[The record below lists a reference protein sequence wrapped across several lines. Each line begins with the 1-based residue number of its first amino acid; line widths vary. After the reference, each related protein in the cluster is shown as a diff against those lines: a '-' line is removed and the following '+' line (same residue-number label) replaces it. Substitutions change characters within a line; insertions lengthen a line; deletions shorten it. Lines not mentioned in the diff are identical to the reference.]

1 MTLSQGQVIN
11 ERYRVV
17 RLLGQGGFGAVYR
30 GWDLNLNKPVAIKEN
45 LDTSLEAQKQFQHE
59 AQILS
64 NLRHTNLP
72 TVTDHF
78 FIPGLGQYLI
88 MDYIEGDDL
97 QAILDKNGPLPQA
110 QVLPWIE
117 QVCDAL
123 EYLHA
128 QNPPIIHRDI
138 KPANIK
144 ITPQGKAVLVDFGIS
159 KVYDPQLKTTVG
171 ARAVTPGYSPP
182 EQYGQGQTDQRS
194 DVYALGATLY
204 TLVTGYSPP
213 ESVERLTRN
222 TPLPPPHQL
231 APSISP
237 TVEAAILHAC
247 EPTTTYRL
255 PSVTAFRQALRAPAS
270 TPLPPVLP
278 PSAPLVMPP
287 QSMPER
293 SRVSTRPPEQPAA
306 RRPPWLL
313 LGAVGAGLVAVLA
326 LIVIIVA
333 GNSTSKVAAPAS
345 TIAPTT
351 ASVSAALDTAEPTT
365 AARPTATRR
374 AATPTSTALPDGVL
388 FTDDFA
394 SVATSEELGWDTTNT
409 DHVEYMWSSGELKV
423 NVNESMTL
431 GLNVL
436 PDSYTDFAVEVE
448 AQPTSDAY
456 AEYGLILR
464 YTYDK
469 NADVKTY
476 YLFGISTDG
485 DYFLWKRLN
494 GEWSDPDLIE
504 YTTSDYVKAGRAKNT
519 LGVRVEGDQLML
531 YINGFPV
538 ETYTDDSIAQGRV
551 GLVVG
556 AGDTLPAEVAF
567 SRFTVL
573 TADKAKAEW
582 GEAPASSP
590 TQAPA
595 ARPTSTPRS
604 APTAPA
610 ATAAPVRTGRTTI
623 TVRSTFDQTCRIV
636 LWGPADVTL
645 DAGKN
650 NPVTREVVPGTYG
663 WRAFVGGAETGQAD
677 NLVVRSGASCSFV
690 CDASQQRIRWGCN

>member
-1 MTLSQGQVIN
+1 MTLVQGQVIN

-78 FIPGLGQYLI
+78 FISGLGQYLI

-204 TLVTGYSPP
+204 TLMTGYSPP

-231 APSISP
+231 APTISP

-255 PSVTAFRQALRAPAS
+255 PTVAAFRQALKAPTS
-270 TPLPPVLP
+270 TPLPPVE
-278 PSAPLVMPP
+278 M
-287 QSMPER
+287 
-293 SRVSTRPPEQPAA
+293 
-306 RRPPWLL
+306 
-313 LGAVGAGLVAVLA
+313 
-326 LIVIIVA
+326 
-333 GNSTSKVAAPAS
+333 
-345 TIAPTT
+345 
-351 ASVSAALDTAEPTT
+351 
-365 AARPTATRR
+365 
-374 AATPTSTALPDGVL
+374 
-388 FTDDFA
+388 
-394 SVATSEELGWDTTNT
+394 
-409 DHVEYMWSSGELKV
+409 
-423 NVNESMTL
+423 
-431 GLNVL
+431 
-436 PDSYTDFAVEVE
+436 
-448 AQPTSDAY
+448 
-456 AEYGLILR
+456 
-464 YTYDK
+464 
-469 NADVKTY
+469 
-476 YLFGISTDG
+476 
-485 DYFLWKRLN
+485 
-494 GEWSDPDLIE
+494 
-504 YTTSDYVKAGRAKNT
+504 
-519 LGVRVEGDQLML
+519 QL
-531 YINGFPV
+531 
-538 ETYTDDSIAQGRV
+538 Q
-551 GLVVG
+551 
-556 AGDTLPAEVAF
+556 
-567 SRFTVL
+567 
-573 TADKAKAEW
+573 
-582 GEAPASSP
+582 
-590 TQAPA
+590 
-595 ARPTSTPRS
+595 
-604 APTAPA
+604 
-610 ATAAPVRTGRTTI
+610 
-623 TVRSTFDQTCRIV
+623 
-636 LWGPADVTL
+636 
-645 DAGKN
+645 
-650 NPVTREVVPGTYG
+650 
-663 WRAFVGGAETGQAD
+663 
-677 NLVVRSGASCSFV
+677 
-690 CDASQQRIRWGCN
+690 